1 MLNHRSFVIIV
12 VPSPSLSSRVALI
25 RAAFSVKSTFIEKDA
40 PNTPKLVEVAL
51 SPDDEILMTELTFDA
66 KGITAYE
73 ISSVVLVAEREQ
85 ANPHGTF
92 RCYMDHAAREFF
104 IEIPTEETMHA
115 FTQSAL
121 LNIMGLAEEAGADTC
136 YICVRDTVKNQET
149 YLRNFQFVGF
159 EKLNQEEQKKIS
171 MTRTHGILKCSL
183 KSGEDEEEDY

>member
-1 MLNHRSFVIIV
+1 M
-12 VPSPSLSSRVALI
+12 
-25 RAAFSVKSTFIEKDA
+25 
-40 PNTPKLVEVAL
+40 

-73 ISSVVLVAEREQ
+73 ISSVILVAEREQ

-136 YICVRDTVKNQET
+136 YICVRNTVQNQST

-159 EKLNQEEQKKIS
+159 EKLNEEELRTIS

-183 KSGEDEEEDY
+183 NSEEEEEDY